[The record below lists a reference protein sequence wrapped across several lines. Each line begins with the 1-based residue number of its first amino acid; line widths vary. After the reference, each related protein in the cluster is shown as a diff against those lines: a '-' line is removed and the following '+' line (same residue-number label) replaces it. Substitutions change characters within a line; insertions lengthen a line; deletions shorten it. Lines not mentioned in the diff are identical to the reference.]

1 MYTHIQVY
9 GLLHSNKNGWNLS
22 TCDNINGPGGNYAKW
37 NKSDGERQIFVLI
50 SLWESRKQNKWTNQ
64 IKQTCRYREHSRG

>member
-9 GLLHSNKNGWNLS
+9 GILFSHKNGWNLS
-22 TCDNINGPGGNYAKW
+22 TCDNINGLWGNYAKW

-50 SLWESRKQNKWTNQ
+50 SLWESKKQ
-64 IKQTCRYREHSRG
+64 IK

>member
-9 GLLHSNKNGWNLS
+9 GLLRSNKSGWNLS

-37 NKSDGERQIFVLI
+37 NKSDGEREIFVLI
-50 SLWESRKQNKWTNQ
+50 SLWESKKQNKWTNQ
-64 IKQTCRYREHSRG
+64 IKQTRRYR